1 MYRQLF
7 NQGGSSLPI
16 FFSFF
21 FSSLSKG
28 REEER
33 PWERGWMYRTNLDVN
48 KLYIRS
54 VTSWLLKCNLTKKK
68 GTAITSNGHRQELLT
83 SYSVVARKLPLTLG
97 CSKVNVTRYIIP
109 MVKRLR
115 PAKFLERK

>member
-68 GTAITSNGHRQELLT
+68 ALQLRQMVT
-83 SYSVVARKLPLTLG
+83 DKSYSHRTQ
-97 CSKVNVTRYIIP
+97 
-109 MVKRLR
+109 
-115 PAKFLERK
+115 

>member
-1 MYRQLF
+1 MVVKMQLD
-7 NQGGSSLPI
+7 Q
-16 FFSFF
+16 
-21 FSSLSKG
+21 
-28 REEER
+28 
-33 PWERGWMYRTNLDVN
+33 
-48 KLYIRS
+48 
-54 VTSWLLKCNLTKKK
+54 KK